1 MHRIIYSAP
10 TSNIIHMHD
19 PQMGHA
25 HIAVTIGIT
34 GSQHP
39 GPISISYLLIAP
51 DGTELARES
60 METGINGTCHEAE
73 YLAIMLLSRV
83 VRSRFGSIK
92 SLSILSSDQLVVH
105 QLTGRWRIRVDRF
118 QTYVDKI
125 HLSLKDIEWGIAW
138 IPRVGNQLKDS
149 HWERYQENDKA
160 AGL

>member
-1 MHRIIYSAP
+1 
-10 TSNIIHMHD
+10 
-19 PQMGHA
+19 
-25 HIAVTIGIT
+25 
-34 GSQHP
+34 
-39 GPISISYLLIAP
+39 
-51 DGTELARES
+51 
-60 METGINGTCHEAE
+60 
-73 YLAIMLLSRV
+73 MLLSRV